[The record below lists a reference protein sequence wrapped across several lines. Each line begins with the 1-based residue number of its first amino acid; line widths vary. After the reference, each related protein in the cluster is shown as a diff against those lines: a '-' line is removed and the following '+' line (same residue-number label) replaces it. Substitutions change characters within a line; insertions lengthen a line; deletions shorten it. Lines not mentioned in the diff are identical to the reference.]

1 MAKKFCTTGTCIPE
15 KNYMVDLSNRIQQII
30 NQYIESGQYFTINRA
45 RQYGK
50 TTLLYLLEKEL
61 RKQDYLVLSLSFEA
75 ADEVDKSSDNQ
86 IFLSFLGL
94 LREKYLKC
102 QQGKDVTFHS
112 VILAGVYDIKTL
124 KLKLHPQEESKY
136 NSLWNIADNN
146 LIKVIEVRGQ
156 DELKNPVIGG
166 RCINLDVHAI
176 DVDGRHIDIEVQINA
191 DGSHVRRARYHSSM
205 MDARMLQEGH
215 EFKEIKDS
223 YVIFIYDHD
232 KFRKGLPF
240 YHIQRRVDETGEVFG
255 DGSHIIYV
263 NGRYEGNDDIGWMM
277 RDFHQ
282 CRPEQIKSETLSKA
296 VAYYKE
302 KEGRGAMSEAV
313 RKYAME
319 YAKEYAK
326 EYGEE
331 QKQEGIQT
339 GRRTEIYLS
348 VQDGDYSV
356 QRGAEKAGLSLE
368 EFEKSMSE
376 AGYKLPEPV

>member
-1 MAKKFCTTGTCIPE
+1 MTLFDDNLMSLVFGQNIETT
-15 KNYMVDLSNRIQQII
+15 
-30 NQYIESGQYFTINRA
+30 
-45 RQYGK
+45 
-50 TTLLYLLEKEL
+50 EL
-61 RKQDYLVLSLSFEA
+61 
-75 ADEVDKSSDNQ
+75 
-86 IFLSFLGL
+86 L
-94 LREKYLKC
+94 LR
-102 QQGKDVTFHS
+102 
-112 VILAGVYDIKTL
+112 VIMERD
-124 KLKLHPQEESKY
+124 
-136 NSLWNIADNN
+136 
-146 LIKVIEVRGQ
+146 IKVIDVKGQ
-156 DELKNPVIGG
+156 DELKNPMIGG
-166 RCINLDVHAI
+166 RCITLDVHAI

-191 DGSHVRRARYHSSM
+191 EGSNVRRARYHSSM
-205 MDARMLQEGH
+205 MDARMLKEGQ

-263 NGRYEGNDDIGWMM
+263 NGRYEGNDDIGRMM

-282 CRPEQIKSETLSKA
+282 CRPEQIKSEILSKA

-319 YAKEYAK
+319 YAKEY
-326 EYGEE
+326 GEE

-348 VQDGDYSV
+348 VQDRDYSV

-368 EFEKSMSE
+368 EFKKSMSE

>member
-1 MAKKFCTTGTCIPE
+1 MSGETKEVLGS
-15 KNYMVDLSNRIQQII
+15 NYGQNDVII
-30 NQYIESGQYFTINRA
+30 NRLIDKMTLFDDNLMSLVFGQNIE
-45 RQYGK
+45 
-50 TTLLYLLEKEL
+50 TTEL
-61 RKQDYLVLSLSFEA
+61 
-75 ADEVDKSSDNQ
+75 
-86 IFLSFLGL
+86 L
-94 LREKYLKC
+94 LR
-102 QQGKDVTFHS
+102 
-112 VILAGVYDIKTL
+112 VIMERD
-124 KLKLHPQEESKY
+124 
-136 NSLWNIADNN
+136 
-146 LIKVIEVRGQ
+146 IKVIEFRGQ

-166 RCINLDVHAI
+166 RCITLDVHAI
-176 DVDGRHIDIEVQINA
+176 DVDGRHIDIEVKINA

-282 CRPEQIKSETLSKA
+282 CRPEQIKSKTLSKA

-302 KEGRGAMSEAV
+302 KEGRDAMSEAV
-313 RKYAME
+313 RQYAME

>member
-1 MAKKFCTTGTCIPE
+1 LTRNLVSCDIIFSLITQLNRRRIMSGETKEVLGS
-15 KNYMVDLSNRIQQII
+15 NYVQNDVII
-30 NQYIESGQYFTINRA
+30 NRLIDKMTLFDDNLMSLVFGQNIE
-45 RQYGK
+45 
-50 TTLLYLLEKEL
+50 TTEL
-61 RKQDYLVLSLSFEA
+61 
-75 ADEVDKSSDNQ
+75 
-86 IFLSFLGL
+86 L
-94 LREKYLKC
+94 LR
-102 QQGKDVTFHS
+102 
-112 VILAGVYDIKTL
+112 VIMERD
-124 KLKLHPQEESKY
+124 
-136 NSLWNIADNN
+136 
-146 LIKVIEVRGQ
+146 IKVIEVRGQ

-166 RCINLDVHAI
+166 RCITLDVHAI

-215 EFKEIKDS
+215 EFKDS

-313 RKYAME
+313 RQYAME

>member
-1 MAKKFCTTGTCIPE
+1 M
-15 KNYMVDLSNRIQQII
+15 KNCN
-30 NQYIESGQYFTINRA
+30 
-45 RQYGK
+45 
-50 TTLLYLLEKEL
+50 
-61 RKQDYLVLSLSFEA
+61 
-75 ADEVDKSSDNQ
+75 DK
-86 IFLSFLGL
+86 
-94 LREKYLKC
+94 C
-102 QQGKDVTFHS
+102 
-112 VILAGVYDIKTL
+112 
-124 KLKLHPQEESKY
+124 
-136 NSLWNIADNN
+136 
-146 LIKVIEVRGQ
+146 
-156 DELKNPVIGG
+156 
-166 RCINLDVHAI
+166 
-176 DVDGRHIDIEVQINA
+176 
-191 DGSHVRRARYHSSM
+191 
-205 MDARMLQEGH
+205 
-215 EFKEIKDS
+215 
-223 YVIFIYDHD
+223 
-232 KFRKGLPF
+232 
-240 YHIQRRVDETGEVFG
+240 
-255 DGSHIIYV
+255 GSHIIYV